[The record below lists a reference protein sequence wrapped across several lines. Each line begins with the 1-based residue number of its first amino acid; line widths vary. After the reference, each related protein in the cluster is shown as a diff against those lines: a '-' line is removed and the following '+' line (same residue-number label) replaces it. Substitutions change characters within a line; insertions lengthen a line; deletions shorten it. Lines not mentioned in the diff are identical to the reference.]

1 MAAMGTKAV
10 RVNLVPM
17 PSINPNG
24 LKVYPEFPR
33 GDHAAGGDQLIHNG
47 SVWQANWWTNS
58 TPSSA
63 DASWKAVCKI

>member
-1 MAAMGTKAV
+1 G
-10 RVNLVPM
+10 
-17 PSINPNG
+17 INPNG